1 MGIRRLDGEAYARLA
16 LGLVGIALPLAI
28 AAAWWGSRVSSSIVT
43 VHGSVSRDGGWAP
56 ETIRAVVGS
65 PLHLR
70 LIADDVLHGFA
81 VGRRDDPSV
90 DMPPGQVV
98 ETTLIFDEPGTYT
111 YYCTRSCGPDHWRM
125 RGVIE
130 VSGDP
135 PAATAEVQDPMYVT
149 LGIDIDSPHPAE
161 AVPSVRPSADRGEA
175 LGIQLPEGF
184 RSRQDFIRRPPADTW
199 HALRRDPATRGL
211 SDTQVWD
218 LVAHL
223 WRSTTTDGALRQ
235 GQELF
240 AQNCAAC
247 HGASGAGDGVMAS
260 ALGPTPSATHVPA
273 GHLTSPANFTD
284 PNTMLGASSALLQG
298 KILRG
303 GMGSGM
309 PYWGPIFTESQMWA
323 LVDFLWTFQFEE
335 LP

>member
-1 MGIRRLDGEAYARLA
+1 
-16 LGLVGIALPLAI
+16 
-28 AAAWWGSRVSSSIVT
+28 
-43 VHGSVSRDGGWAP
+43 
-56 ETIRAVVGS
+56 
-65 PLHLR
+65 
-70 LIADDVLHGFA
+70 
-81 VGRRDDPSV
+81 
-90 DMPPGQVV
+90 
-98 ETTLIFDEPGTYT
+98 
-111 YYCTRSCGPDHWRM
+111 M

-135 PAATAEVQDPMYVT
+135 PPATAEVQDPMYVT

-161 AVPSVRPSADRGEA
+161 AMPSVRPSADRGEA
-175 LGIQLPEGF
+175 LGLQLPEGF

-199 HALRRDPATRGL
+199 QALRRDPATRGL

-218 LVAHL
+218 LVVHL
-223 WRSTTTDGALRQ
+223 WRSTTTDAALRQ

-247 HGASGAGDGVMAS
+247 HGASGAGEGVMAS
-260 ALGPTPSATHVPA
+260 ALGPTPSATHDPA
-273 GHLTSPANFTD
+273 GHLASPANFTD
-284 PNTMLGASSALLQG
+284 PDTMLGASSALLQG

-335 LP
+335 SP